1 MSVLSARQRW
11 WLVTAVTAAAALLT
25 ARLGWWQLDRAA
37 QKTALEAAIVE
48 RGRLPPLV
56 GAAQLAGTP
65 EAAAGQHHRAVQLT
79 GRWSAAHT
87 VYLENRQM
95 NGRPGFYVVTPLL
108 LGDGTA
114 VLVQRGWLARDF
126 QDRSRVATVPT
137 PEQGLSVQGRI
148 APAPARLYEFAAG
161 ETGRIRQNLDLD
173 AFARETGLGLRPLS
187 VLMSDSPSSAG
198 DGLQRDWPLPSS
210 GIAKHRGYAAQW
222 FGLSVLILALYVW
235 FQLIQPRRRSTRA

>member
-1 MSVLSARQRW
+1 VLSGRQRW
-11 WLVTAVTAAAALLT
+11 WLVTAATLAATLLT

-56 GAAQLAGTP
+56 GAAQLARP
-65 EAAAGQHHRAVQLT
+65 ADVAAAQHHRAVVLT
-79 GRWSAAHT
+79 GRWSAAQT

-114 VLVQRGWLARDF
+114 VLVQRGWLPRDF

-137 PEQGLSVQGRI
+137 PAHELLVQGRI

-161 ETGRIRQNLDLD
+161 EAGRIRQNLDLD

-187 VLMSDSPSSAG
+187 VLMSDAADSPAG

-222 FGLSVLILALYVW
+222 FGLSLLILALYVW
-235 FQLIQPRRRSTRA
+235 FQLVQPRRLSVRG